1 MQSTP
6 DSQTGLRGRRAEALV
21 LDRLVA
27 NARAGTSG
35 VLVLRGDAGIGK
47 TALLETLADQATG
60 CRVARA
66 AGVESEM
73 ELAFAGLH
81 LLCAP
86 FLNRLDALP
95 GPQRDALATAFG
107 LGSGGAPDRFLIG
120 LAVLSLLADAA
131 GAQPLVCLL
140 DDTQWLDQA
149 SAQAL
154 AFVARRLAAEA
165 IVMVFAVREPGASV
179 DLAGLPELRVGPLH
193 DADARSLLA
202 TAIPGRLD
210 KSVRDRILTEAA
222 GNPLALL
229 ELPRAWTHAAFAGG
243 FGLPDAA
250 SVSRRI
256 EESFRRRLTSL
267 PEDSRRLLLLASAEP
282 VGDPTRIWAA
292 AERLGI
298 PFEAAEPATTTGL
311 AAIDT
316 QFRFRHPLVRSVVYA
331 EASPGGRRLAHAALA
346 EATSP
351 EQDPDRRAWHLAA
364 AASGPDEAVALE
376 LERSAGRARAR
387 GGLAAAAA
395 FLQRAFALTEDSAK
409 RANRAL
415 AAAQASMH
423 AGEFE
428 TALGLLT
435 EVDATTLD
443 EVARARTD
451 LLRGHVAFASSFGS
465 EAPPRLLKA
474 AERFERID
482 GDIARETY
490 LDAWGAALFAGR
502 FATAGNLVEVSRAAR
517 SAPALTRPP
526 RPSDLLL
533 NGLAIL
539 ITDGRE
545 AAAPALRRATSAFV
559 ANEDS
564 MEENFRWGW
573 LTTVPSNVLWDD
585 ESWYAINARQLKI
598 ARDAGALARLPIDL
612 TASAIVIAWRGDFA
626 SAAAAIAEANAVT
639 RATGTRIAPYAAM
652 FVAAMRGREAEAT
665 SLIESTLTNAAAGGQ
680 GIGVQYAHWVS
691 AILYNGL
698 GRYAEARA
706 AAEQAT
712 AEAPELFLWGWA
724 MPELVEAC
732 AKSGDRRAGDGALAR
747 LVDATNSV
755 GGDWALGLQ
764 ARCAAQ
770 LSPAGSAEGL
780 YQEAIA
786 RLDRTR
792 LRPEQARAE
801 LLYGEWLRGEDRRLD
816 ARSHLRR
823 AHELFTAIGMEAF
836 AGRARRELLATGDVV
851 RKASVEE
858 ALDEFTSTELQIARL
873 ASEGQTN
880 PQIGA
885 LLFLSPRTVEWH
897 LRHVFSKLG
906 VHSRKELQGAL
917 RKRPHSPVGLQ
928 PEGDGRTSSATTP

>member
-1 MQSTP
+1 MT
-6 DSQTGLRGRRAEALV
+6 DSPIRLRGRRAEALV

-47 TALLETLADQATG
+47 TALLETLAGQASG

-86 FLNRLDALP
+86 FLNRLERLP

-107 LGSGGAPDRFLIG
+107 LANAGAPDRFLIG
-120 LAVLSLLADAA
+120 LAVLSLLAEVAE
-131 GAQPLVCLL
+131 AQPLVCLL
-140 DDTQWLDQA
+140 DDAQWLDQA

-165 IVMVFAVREPGASV
+165 IVMVFAVREPGATV
-179 DLAGLPELRVGPLH
+179 DLAGLPELNVGPLH
-193 DADARSLLA
+193 DADARDLLV

-210 KSVRDRILTEAA
+210 QSVRDRILTEAA

-229 ELPRAWTHAAFAGG
+229 ELPRAWTPAAFAGG

-250 SVSRRI
+250 SVSGRI

-267 PEDSRRLLLLASAEP
+267 PDDSRRLLLLASAEP

-298 PFEAAEPATTTGL
+298 PFEAAGPATTTGL
-311 AAIDT
+311 FAIDT

-331 EASPGGRRLAHAALA
+331 EATPGGRRVAHAALA
-346 EATSP
+346 EATNP
-351 EQDPDRRAWHLAA
+351 KEDPDRRAWHLAA
-364 AASGPDEAVALE
+364 AASGPDEGVAIE

-395 FLQRAFALTEDSAK
+395 FLQRAFALTNDPALRTK
-409 RANRAL
+409 RAF
-415 AAAQASMH
+415 AAAQASVH

-428 TALGLLT
+428 AALGLLT
-435 EVDATTLD
+435 ALETRPLD
-443 EVARARTD
+443 EIAQARAE
-451 LLRGHVAFASSFGS
+451 LLRGHIAFAASLGS
-465 EAPPRLLKA
+465 DAPPRLLKA
-474 AERFERID
+474 AERFEEID
-482 GDIARETY
+482 ADVARETY

-502 FATAGNLVEVSRAAR
+502 FATSGNLLEVSRAAKAAPS
-517 SAPALTRPP
+517 SARQP

-533 NGLAIL
+533 DGLATL
-539 ITDGRE
+539 ITEGRA

-573 LTTVPSNVLWDD
+573 LTTIPSNVLWDE
-585 ESWYAINARQLKI
+585 ESCFAINARQLQI

-626 SAAAAIAEANAVT
+626 SSAAAIAEAVT
-639 RATGTRIAPYAAM
+639 VTQATGTRIAPYAAM
-652 FVAAMRGREAEAT
+652 FLAAMRGREAEAT
-665 SLIESTLTNAAAGGQ
+665 PLIESTLTNAAAGGQ
-680 GIGVQYAHWVS
+680 GIGVQYANWVT
-691 AILYNGL
+691 AILCNGL
-698 GRYAEARA
+698 GRYADARA

-712 AEAPELFLWGWA
+712 ADYPELFLWGWA
-724 MPELVEAC
+724 MPEMVEAC
-732 AKSGDRRAGDGALAR
+732 AKSGDRRAGNRALAL

-755 GGDWALGLQ
+755 GGDWALGIQ

-770 LSPAGSAEGL
+770 LSESGSAEGL
-780 YQEAIA
+780 YQEATA
-786 RLDRTR
+786 RLERTR

-823 AHELFTAIGMEAF
+823 AHDLFTAIGMEAF
-836 AGRARRELLATGDVV
+836 GERARRELLATGDVV
-851 RKASVEE
+851 RNTSVE
-858 ALDEFTSTELQIARL
+858 ALDAFTSTELQIARL

-885 LLFLSPRTVEWH
+885 QLFLSPRTVEWH

-906 VHSRKELQGAL
+906 IRSRKELRTAL
-917 RKRPHSPVGLQ
+917 PKGTHTTVGV
-928 PEGDGRTSSATTP
+928 